1 MDLGDDLSTR
11 VDALMDGLVADLK
24 RLTAIPS
31 VAFPGFPPEPVRE
44 AHDLLVDLLRGA
56 GVEQVERLDLPDTAP
71 VVVAE
76 VPPPEPGAPTVL
88 LYGHY
93 DVQPPGDEA
102 LWLSP
107 PFEPTPVEGGLRARG
122 IADDKAN
129 IIVHLGVLRAFAGRP
144 RSG

>member
-1 MDLGDDLSTR
+1 M
-11 VDALMDGLVADLK
+11 A
-24 RLTAIPS
+24 
-31 VAFPGFPPEPVRE
+31 
-44 AHDLLVDLLRGA
+44 
-56 GVEQVERLDLPDTAP
+56 
-71 VVVAE
+71 
-76 VPPPEPGAPTVL
+76 PGAPTVL

-129 IIVHLGVLRAFAGRP
+129 IIVHLGCSAPSRDAL